1 MSSYTYYQGLLISSQ
16 LKHIFKMIPYLSC
29 TFYAVHYWHV
39 EIGEDNSIWHSII
52 ICFYYFG
59 VLLLSVDACIYSVL
73 DINANQFKNNF
84 HWLKTEAFII
94 RDKDSTQS
102 NLMRIFKKPKSI
114 NFIQTKRLISEP
126 KSFNYCL
133 ITLLF
138 NWFEYLFKLVLCVFV
153 LIEMEGIDLKGKE
166 ENRTSVKLWFEIDGS
181 IKFINNHFAYN

>member
-1 MSSYTYYQGLLISSQ
+1 MSSYTNYQGLLISSQ

-29 TFYAVHYWHV
+29 TFYTVHNWHV

-59 VLLLSVDACIYSVL
+59 ILLLSVDACINSVL

-94 RDKDSTQS
+94 RDKDSAQS

-126 KSFNYCL
+126 KSFYYC
-133 ITLLF
+133 
-138 NWFEYLFKLVLCVFV
+138 
-153 LIEMEGIDLKGKE
+153 
-166 ENRTSVKLWFEIDGS
+166 
-181 IKFINNHFAYN
+181 